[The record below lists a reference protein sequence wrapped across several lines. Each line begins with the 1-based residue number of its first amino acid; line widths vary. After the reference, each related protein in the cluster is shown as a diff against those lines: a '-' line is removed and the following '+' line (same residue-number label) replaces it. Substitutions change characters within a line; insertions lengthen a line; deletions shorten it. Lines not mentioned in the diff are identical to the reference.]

1 MKRPLGRI
9 LQRLEAAALAAG
21 TLWLVG
27 VTAGSDTAAEAADAL
42 VSSAPL
48 RALRWEL
55 GDLWTRDTLSAAA
68 ALTIGEAPLLL
79 AARPAVAELWSRGEE
94 APPADET
101 GDIVEPVEE
110 TPLEAPEAPDNG
122 VPARTLVPTGTAGY
136 TVCGRTYISNSTN
149 YTLAV
154 QDLQQPFSAVLTG
167 EGPQVLILHTHG
179 SEGYTP
185 APGEEVVWSGN
196 YRTTD
201 TRYNVVR
208 VGDEIARVLGEAG
221 ISVLHDRTL
230 YDYPSYNEA
239 YDRSLAAVQT
249 YLAQYPSIQFVLDV
263 HRDAIEDAEGN
274 QYKVVSAVEEGT
286 AAQMTLVVGS
296 DGSGLSH
303 PNWRDNL
310 RLAVALQEET
320 LREYPTLMRPM
331 LLRNSRYNQHVAPG
345 ALLLEVGA
353 AGNAPEE
360 AVLAGQL
367 FAQCMAEVLQAR
379 SK

>member
-1 MKRPLGRI
+1 M
-9 LQRLEAAALAAG
+9 
-21 TLWLVG
+21 
-27 VTAGSDTAAEAADAL
+27 
-42 VSSAPL
+42 
-48 RALRWEL
+48 
-55 GDLWTRDTLSAAA
+55 
-68 ALTIGEAPLLL
+68 
-79 AARPAVAELWSRGEE
+79 
-94 APPADET
+94 
-101 GDIVEPVEE
+101 
-110 TPLEAPEAPDNG
+110 
-122 VPARTLVPTGTAGY
+122 
-136 TVCGRTYISNSTN
+136 
-149 YTLAV
+149 

-286 AAQMTLVVGS
+286 AAQRTLVVGS

-303 PNWRDNL
+303 PNWMDNL

>member
-79 AARPAVAELWSRGEE
+79 AARPAVAELWSREEE

-101 GDIVEPVEE
+101 GDIVKPVEE

-303 PNWRDNL
+303 PNWMDNL